1 MHQWN
6 VLKNGPVV
14 WQYAFHSNELV
25 AIAAAAAAAAAVVVD
40 FFVMFWVVLVL
51 NINEVVFPK
60 LLKQV
65 LNYQTGKYMF
75 LKYILENKR
84 NSVCVKEGSKHI
96 LHNVKKID
104 TCLGFGFRI
113 RKENV
118 TMNNE
123 NKIEGVEEF

>member
-6 VLKNGPVV
+6 VLKNEPVV

-25 AIAAAAAAAAAVVVD
+25 AIAAAAVAVVAAVD
-40 FFVMFWVVLVL
+40 FFGMFWVVLVL

-60 LLKQV
+60 LLKLV

-84 NSVCVKEGSKHI
+84 NSVCVKEVPNI
-96 LHNVKKID
+96 FYITLKK
-104 TCLGFGFRI
+104 LKLVWGLVL
-113 RKENV
+113 E
-118 TMNNE
+118 
-123 NKIEGVEEF
+123 

>member
-25 AIAAAAAAAAAVVVD
+25 AIAAAAAAVVVVVVVE

-84 NSVCVKEGSKHI
+84 NSVCVKEG
-96 LHNVKKID
+96 
-104 TCLGFGFRI
+104 
-113 RKENV
+113 
-118 TMNNE
+118 
-123 NKIEGVEEF
+123 

>member
-25 AIAAAAAAAAAVVVD
+25 AIAAAAAAAAAVAAAAVE

-60 LLKQV
+60 LLKLV

-75 LKYILENKR
+75 LKYI
-84 NSVCVKEGSKHI
+84 
-96 LHNVKKID
+96 
-104 TCLGFGFRI
+104 FR
-113 RKENV
+113 
-118 TMNNE
+118 
-123 NKIEGVEEF
+123 